1 MAYIIDKRIQEI
13 DIMCNKIDMLY
24 HQISIKQG
32 LSDSTFMILRAIL
45 VLGEGCTQTN
55 IYKSIC
61 INKQTINTAINNL
74 YKNEV
79 IYFENGKGRENKIFL
94 TDKGKEI
101 IENKIIPIDK
111 MEQEVID
118 EFSKEEYDLFV
129 NLANRY
135 IDKLEQKVNML
146 DKESGI

>member
-1 MAYIIDKRIQEI
+1 MTYIIDKRIEEI

-45 VLGEGCTQTN
+45 TLGEGCTQTN
-55 IYKSIC
+55 IYQSVC

-74 YKNEV
+74 YKKEI

-94 TDKGKEI
+94 TDKGKDI
-101 IENKIIPIDK
+101 VNDKIIPIDK
-111 MEQEVID
+111 MEKEIID

-129 NLANRY
+129 NIANRY
-135 IDKLEQKVNML
+135 IDKLEQKVSML
-146 DKESGI
+146 NVEVEN